1 MIIIIKKDTTVKIR
15 TRFIKEK
22 MFVKVSLMSFVYN
35 IIDVFCFPT
44 TEVLDI
50 YKQKKIIKC
59 IVFLNSTDTD
69 RGSVSFVFVCDFE
82 SNISETDARHLI
94 FKIMLQSKLK

>member
-69 RGSVSFVFVCDFE
+69 RG
-82 SNISETDARHLI
+82 
-94 FKIMLQSKLK
+94 

>member
-59 IVFLNSTDTD
+59 IGVQFRLFL
-69 RGSVSFVFVCDFE
+69 FA
-82 SNISETDARHLI
+82 I
-94 FKIMLQSKLK
+94 LKAT